1 MTPEMVLSYGRH
13 AMEIMLMVCA
23 PILLVALGV
32 GLVVSLLQ
40 AVTQINE
47 ATLSFVPKLVLSSLV
62 LVLAGPWML
71 SNLTDFI
78 SRMILS
84 IPAVINGQPGF

>member
-1 MTPEMVLSYGRH
+1 MTPEAVLSYGRH
-13 AMEIMLMVCA
+13 AMEIMLMVSA

-47 ATLSFVPKLVLSSLV
+47 ATLSFLPKLLAVLGALAI
-62 LVLAGPWML
+62 AGPWML
-71 SNLTDFI
+71 STLVGWIREVII
-78 SRMILS
+78 SLPAS
-84 IPAVINGQPGF
+84 IG